1 MAKKPPPPSGS
12 ETGRQTG
19 EKHKKNPKENRG
31 LSDEDQGLWAYVLRD
46 VLPLPGK
53 RAKPVLDAGDHTPAR
68 AASPVPAPP
77 QSEVA
82 PASAPTPAPPPR
94 MDLSPGSGLDRR
106 NANRLR
112 KGQMVIEGRLDLH
125 GLRQAEAQTRLT
137 QFLLSAHA
145 AGKRCVLVITGKGN
159 SKMTAA
165 MDDGLPGW
173 MRNEPGV
180 LRQNLPLWL
189 RQDPLRAIVLEM
201 SAATPRDGGSG
212 AFYIL
217 LRRERG

>member
-1 MAKKPPPPSGS
+1 MIMAKKPPPPPAS
-12 ETGRQTG
+12 ETPGKTG

-53 RAKPVLDAGDHTPAR
+53 RAKPAAPVADHTPAHGV
-68 AASPVPAPP
+68 SSHQTTVGPSPAPALSP
-77 QSEVA
+77 
-82 PASAPTPAPPPR
+82 PAVRT
-94 MDLSPGSGLDRR
+94 DLSPGSGLDRR

-125 GLRQAEAQTRLT
+125 GLRQAEAQARLT

-159 SKMTAA
+159 SKMQADT
-165 MDDGLPGW
+165 DDGRPGW

-180 LRQNLPLWL
+180 LRQNLPAWL

-217 LRRERG
+217 LRRDRG